1 MVKAILMTNIRSIRG
16 RDYIT
21 LMDYTTDEI
30 KYLLSLSRDL
40 KSRYYQGER
49 HRNILTGKTLLMI
62 FEKPSTR
69 TRVSL
74 DVAAT
79 QLGMH
84 VIYSNPQELQLGRG
98 ESIADTARVIDRFVD
113 AIAARV
119 YKHESLVEMAR
130 HAVAPVINALSD
142 KEHPLQALADALT
155 LWEIKGRLEGLRV
168 TFIGDGDNNIAHSLM
183 IIGAKLGWE
192 VRIISP
198 KTHWPTKFNELL
210 AEDVRRTGANIVIS
224 DNTEDVRG
232 TDAIYTDVW
241 VSMGMESEA
250 EERRK
255 IFRPYQVNTELMRKA
270 GPQAVFMH
278 CLPAH
283 RGEEVTD
290 DVIDGPQ
297 SVVWDQAENRL
308 HTAKAVLLSLLA

>member
-1 MVKAILMTNIRSIRG
+1 MTNIRAIRG
-16 RDYIT
+16 RDFIT
-21 LMDYTTDEI
+21 LMDYTTEEI
-30 KYLLSLSRDL
+30 KYLLNLARDL

-49 HRNILTGKTLLMI
+49 HSNVLMGRTLLMI

-98 ESIADTARVIDRFVD
+98 ETIADTARVVDRFVD

-130 HAVAPVINALSD
+130 YAVAPVINALSD

-168 TFIGDGDNNIAHSLM
+168 AFVGDGDNNIAHSLM

-198 KTHWPTKFNELL
+198 KIYWPTKFNELL
-210 AEDVRRTGANIVIS
+210 TEDVKRTGANIMIS

-232 TDAIYTDVW
+232 TDAVYTDVW
-241 VSMGMESEA
+241 VSMGMETEA

-255 IFRPYQVNTELMRKA
+255 IFRPYQVNAELMRKA

-283 RGEEVTD
+283 RGEEVMD

>member
-1 MVKAILMTNIRSIRG
+1 MTNVKALRG
-16 RDYIT
+16 RDFIT

-30 KYLLSLSRDL
+30 KYLLELSRDL

-49 HRNILTGKTLLMI
+49 YSDALRGRTLLMI

-69 TRVSL
+69 TRISL

-84 VIYSNPQELQLGRG
+84 VIYANPQELQLGRG
-98 ESIADTARVIDRFVD
+98 ETIADTARVVDRFVD

-119 YKHESLVEMAR
+119 YRHESLIEMAR
-130 HAVAPVINALSD
+130 YAVAPVINALSD

-155 LWEIKGRLEGLRV
+155 LWEVKGRLNGLKV
-168 TFIGDGDNNIAHSLM
+168 AFVGDGDNNVAHSLM

-192 VRIISP
+192 VRIIAP
-198 KTHWPTKFNELL
+198 RKYWPTKFAESLT
-210 AEDVRRTGANIVIS
+210 EDVRRTGANIIIS
-224 DNTEDVRG
+224 ENLEDVRG
-232 TDAIYTDVW
+232 VDAVYTDVW
-241 VSMGMESEA
+241 VSMGMEAEA

-255 IFRPYQVNTELMRKA
+255 IFRPYQVNEEVMRMA

-290 DVIDGPQ
+290 GVIDGPQ

-308 HTAKAVLLSLLA
+308 HTSKAVLLALLA

>member
-1 MVKAILMTNIRSIRG
+1 
-16 RDYIT
+16 
-21 LMDYTTDEI
+21 MDYTTDEI
-30 KYLLSLSRDL
+30 KYLLGLSRDL

-49 HRNILTGKTLLMI
+49 HSDVLRGRTLLMI

-98 ESIADTARVIDRFVD
+98 ETIADTARVVDRFVD

-119 YKHESLVEMAR
+119 YKHESLIEMAKY
-130 HAVAPVINALSD
+130 AVVPVINALSD
-142 KEHPLQALADALT
+142 QEHPLQVLADALT
-155 LWEIKGRLEGLRV
+155 LWEVKGRLEGLKLA
-168 TFIGDGDNNIAHSLM
+168 FIGDGDNNMAHSLM

-192 VRIISP
+192 VRIIAP
-198 KTHWPTKFNELL
+198 KKYWPTKFAEQLT
-210 AEDVRRTGANIVIS
+210 EDVRRTGANIVIS
-224 DNTEDVRG
+224 DNIEDVRG
-232 TDAIYTDVW
+232 VDAVYTDVW
-241 VSMGMESEA
+241 VSMGMEAEA

-255 IFRPYQVNTELMRKA
+255 VFRPYQVNAEVMRRA
-270 GPQAVFMH
+270 SPQAVFMH

-308 HTAKAVLLSLLA
+308 HTAKAVLMSLLA

>member
-1 MVKAILMTNIRSIRG
+1 MTNIKSLRGG
-16 RDYIT
+16 RDFIT

-30 KYLLSLSRDL
+30 KYLLGLSRDL

-49 HRNILTGKTLLMI
+49 YSDVLRGKTLLMI

-98 ESIADTARVIDRFVD
+98 ETIADTARVVDRFVD

-119 YKHESLVEMAR
+119 YKHESLIEMAKY
-130 HAVAPVINALSD
+130 AVVPVINALSD
-142 KEHPLQALADALT
+142 REHPLQVLADALT
-155 LWEIKGRLEGLRV
+155 LWEVKGGRLDGIKLAFV
-168 TFIGDGDNNIAHSLM
+168 GDGDNNVAHSLM

-198 KTHWPTKFNELL
+198 PKKYWSSKFAELL
-210 AEDVRRTGANIVIS
+210 TEDSRRTGANIVIS
-224 DNTEDVRG
+224 DNIEDVRG
-232 TDAIYTDVW
+232 RGCGVH
-241 VSMGMESEA
+241 G
-250 EERRK
+250 
-255 IFRPYQVNTELMRKA
+255 
-270 GPQAVFMH
+270 
-278 CLPAH
+278 CL
-283 RGEEVTD
+283 G
-290 DVIDGPQ
+290 
-297 SVVWDQAENRL
+297 
-308 HTAKAVLLSLLA
+308 

>member
-1 MVKAILMTNIRSIRG
+1 MTNVKALRG
-16 RDYIT
+16 RDFIT

-30 KYLLSLSRDL
+30 KYLLELSRDL

-49 HRNILTGKTLLMI
+49 YSDALRGRTLLMI

-69 TRVSL
+69 TRISL

-84 VIYSNPQELQLGRG
+84 VIYANPQELQLGRG
-98 ESIADTARVIDRFVD
+98 ETIADTARVVDRFVD

-119 YKHESLVEMAR
+119 YRHESLIEMAR
-130 HAVAPVINALSD
+130 YAVAPVINALSD

-155 LWEIKGRLEGLRV
+155 LWEVKGRLSGLKV
-168 TFIGDGDNNIAHSLM
+168 AFVGDGDNNVAHSLM

-192 VRIISP
+192 VRIIAP
-198 KTHWPTKFNELL
+198 RKYWPTKFAESLT
-210 AEDVRRTGANIVIS
+210 EDVRRTGANIIIS
-224 DNTEDVRG
+224 ENLEDVRG
-232 TDAIYTDVW
+232 VDAVYTDVW
-241 VSMGMESEA
+241 VSMGMEAEA

-255 IFRPYQVNTELMRKA
+255 IFRPYQVNEEVMRMA

-290 DVIDGPQ
+290 GVIDGPQ

-308 HTAKAVLLSLLA
+308 HTSKAVLLALLA

>member
-1 MVKAILMTNIRSIRG
+1 MCMTNVKALRG
-16 RDYIT
+16 RDFIT
-21 LMDYTTDEI
+21 LMDYTTEEV
-30 KYLLSLSRDL
+30 KYLLGLSRDL
-40 KSRYYQGER
+40 KSRYYQGDR
-49 HRNILTGKTLLMI
+49 YSDALRGRTLLMI

-98 ESIADTARVIDRFVD
+98 ETIADTARVVDRFVD

-130 HAVAPVINALSD
+130 YAVAPVINALSD
-142 KEHPLQALADALT
+142 QEHPLQALADALT
-155 LWEIKGRLEGLRV
+155 LWEVKGRLDGLRV
-168 TFIGDGDNNIAHSLM
+168 AFVGDGDNNIAHSLM

-198 KTHWPTKFNELL
+198 RKYWPTKFMESLT
-210 AEDVRRTGANIVIS
+210 EDLRRTGANIIIS
-224 DNTEDVRG
+224 DNTEDARG
-232 TDAIYTDVW
+232 VDAVYTDVW
-241 VSMGMESEA
+241 VSMGMEAEA

-255 IFRPYQVNTELMRKA
+255 IFRPYQVNLGLMRVA

-308 HTAKAVLLSLLA
+308 HTSKAVLISLLT

>member
-1 MVKAILMTNIRSIRG
+1 MVNYVTNVKALRG
-16 RDYIT
+16 RDFIT

-49 HRNILTGKTLLMI
+49 YSDILRGKTLLMI

-98 ESIADTARVIDRFVD
+98 ETIADTARVVDRFVD

-119 YKHESLVEMAR
+119 YRHESLIEMAKY
-130 HAVAPVINALSD
+130 AVVPVINALSD
-142 KEHPLQALADALT
+142 KEHPLQVLADALT
-155 LWEIKGRLEGLRV
+155 LWEVRGRLDGIKLAFV
-168 TFIGDGDNNIAHSLM
+168 GDGDNNMAHSLM

-198 KTHWPTKFNELL
+198 KKYWPSKF
-210 AEDVRRTGANIVIS
+210 AESLTEDARRTGANIVIS
-224 DNTEDVRG
+224 DNIEDVRG
-232 TDAIYTDVW
+232 VDAVYTDVW
-241 VSMGMESEA
+241 VSMGMEAEA
-250 EERRK
+250 EERKK
-255 IFRPYQVNTELMRKA
+255 IFRPYQVNAEVMRRA

-297 SVVWDQAENRL
+297 SIVWDQAENRL
-308 HTAKAVLLSLLA
+308 HTAKAVLISLLA

>member
-1 MVKAILMTNIRSIRG
+1 VTNVRALKG

-30 KYLLSLSRDL
+30 KYLLNLSRDL

-49 HRNILTGKTLLMI
+49 YSDILRGRTLLMI

-74 DVAAT
+74 DAAAT

-98 ESIADTARVIDRFVD
+98 ETIADTARVVDRFVD

-119 YKHESLVEMAR
+119 YKHESLIEMAKY
-130 HAVAPVINALSD
+130 AVVPIINALSD

-155 LWEIKGRLEGLRV
+155 LWEVRSRLEGLRIAFV
-168 TFIGDGDNNIAHSLM
+168 GDGDNNIAHSLM

-198 KTHWPTKFNELL
+198 RKYWPTKFAELL
-210 AEDVRRTGANIVIS
+210 TEDTRRTGANIMIS

-232 TDAIYTDVW
+232 VDAVYTDVW
-241 VSMGMESEA
+241 VSMGMETEA
-250 EERRK
+250 EERK
-255 IFRPYQVNTELMRKA
+255 KVFRSYQVNAELMRKA

-308 HTAKAVLLSLLA
+308 HTAKAVLISLLA

>member
-1 MVKAILMTNIRSIRG
+1 MTNIRALRGG
-16 RDYIT
+16 RDFIT

-40 KSRYYQGER
+40 KSRYHQGGER
-49 HRNILTGKTLLMI
+49 YSDVLRGRTLLMI

-98 ESIADTARVIDRFVD
+98 ETIADTARVVDRFVD

-119 YKHESLVEMAR
+119 YKHESLIEMAR
-130 HAVAPVINALSD
+130 YAVAPVINALSD

-155 LWEIKGRLEGLRV
+155 LWEVKGKLEGGLRV
-168 TFIGDGDNNIAHSLM
+168 AFVGDGDNNIAHSLM

-198 KTHWPTKFNELL
+198 RRYWPTKFAESLN
-210 AEDVRRTGANIVIS
+210 EDVRKTGANIVIS

-232 TDAIYTDVW
+232 GVDAVYTDVW
-241 VSMGMESEA
+241 VSMGMEPRP
-250 EERRK
+250 RRGGRYLGRTK
-255 IFRPYQVNTELMRKA
+255 LM
-270 GPQAVFMH
+270 P
-278 CLPAH
+278 
-283 RGEEVTD
+283 
-290 DVIDGPQ
+290 
-297 SVVWDQAENRL
+297 S
-308 HTAKAVLLSLLA
+308 

>member
-1 MVKAILMTNIRSIRG
+1 MTNIRALRG
-16 RDYIT
+16 RDFIT
-21 LMDYTTDEI
+21 LMDYTTDEV
-30 KYLLSLSRDL
+30 KYLLNLSRDL

-49 HRNILTGKTLLMI
+49 YSDILRGKTLLMI

-98 ESIADTARVIDRFVD
+98 ETIADTARVVDRFVD

-119 YKHESLVEMAR
+119 YKHSSLIEMAKY
-130 HAVAPVINALSD
+130 AVAPVINALSD
-142 KEHPLQALADALT
+142 EEHPLQALADALT
-155 LWEIKGRLEGLRV
+155 LWEVKGRLEGLRIAFV
-168 TFIGDGDNNIAHSLM
+168 GDGDNNIAHSLM

-198 KTHWPTKFNELL
+198 RNYWPTKFAESLT
-210 AEDVRRTGANIVIS
+210 EDVRRTGANIVIS
-224 DNTEDVRG
+224 DNLDDVRG
-232 TDAIYTDVW
+232 VDAVYTDVW
-241 VSMGMESEA
+241 VSMGMEAEA
-250 EERRK
+250 EERRR
-255 IFRPYQVNTELMRKA
+255 IFRPYQVNADLMKKA

-308 HTAKAVLLSLLA
+308 HTAKAVLISLLS

>member
-1 MVKAILMTNIRSIRG
+1 MTNVRALKG

-30 KYLLSLSRDL
+30 KYLLNLSRDL

-49 HRNILTGKTLLMI
+49 YSDILRGRTLLMI

-74 DVAAT
+74 DAAAT

-98 ESIADTARVIDRFVD
+98 ETIADTARVVDRFVD

-119 YKHESLVEMAR
+119 YKHESLIEMAKY
-130 HAVAPVINALSD
+130 AVVPIINALSD

-155 LWEIKGRLEGLRV
+155 LWEVRSRLEGLRIAFV
-168 TFIGDGDNNIAHSLM
+168 GDGDNNIAHSLM

-198 KTHWPTKFNELL
+198 RKYWPTKFAELL
-210 AEDVRRTGANIVIS
+210 TEDTRRTGANIMIS

-232 TDAIYTDVW
+232 VDAVYTDVW
-241 VSMGMESEA
+241 VSMGMETEA
-250 EERRK
+250 EERK
-255 IFRPYQVNTELMRKA
+255 KVFRSYQVNAELMRKA

-308 HTAKAVLLSLLA
+308 HTAKAVLISLLA

>member
-1 MVKAILMTNIRSIRG
+1 MTNVKALRG
-16 RDYIT
+16 RDFIT

-30 KYLLSLSRDL
+30 KYLLELSRDL

-49 HRNILTGKTLLMI
+49 YSDALRGRTLLMI

-69 TRVSL
+69 TRISL

-84 VIYSNPQELQLGRG
+84 VIYANPQELQLGRG
-98 ESIADTARVIDRFVD
+98 ETIADTARVVDRFVD

-119 YKHESLVEMAR
+119 YRHESLIEMAR
-130 HAVAPVINALSD
+130 YAVAPVINALSD

-155 LWEIKGRLEGLRV
+155 LWEVKGRLSGLKV
-168 TFIGDGDNNIAHSLM
+168 AFVGDGDNNVAHSLM

-192 VRIISP
+192 VRIIAP
-198 KTHWPTKFNELL
+198 RKYWPTKFTESLT
-210 AEDVRRTGANIVIS
+210 EDVRRTGANIIIS
-224 DNTEDVRG
+224 ENLEDVRG
-232 TDAIYTDVW
+232 VDAVYTDVW
-241 VSMGMESEA
+241 VSMGMEAEA

-255 IFRPYQVNTELMRKA
+255 IFRPYQVNEEVMRMA

-290 DVIDGPQ
+290 GVIDGPQ

-308 HTAKAVLLSLLA
+308 HTSKAVLLALLA

>member
-1 MVKAILMTNIRSIRG
+1 VTNVRALKG

-30 KYLLSLSRDL
+30 KYLLNLSRDL

-49 HRNILTGKTLLMI
+49 YNDILRGRTLLMI

-74 DVAAT
+74 DAAAT

-98 ESIADTARVIDRFVD
+98 ETIADTARVVDRFVD

-119 YKHESLVEMAR
+119 YKHESLIEMAKY
-130 HAVAPVINALSD
+130 AVVPVINALSD

-155 LWEIKGRLEGLRV
+155 LWEVRSRLEGLRIAFV
-168 TFIGDGDNNIAHSLM
+168 GDGDNNIAHSLM

-198 KTHWPTKFNELL
+198 RKYWPTKFAELL
-210 AEDVRRTGANIVIS
+210 TEDTRRTGANIMIS

-232 TDAIYTDVW
+232 VDAVYTDVW
-241 VSMGMESEA
+241 VSMGMETEA
-250 EERRK
+250 EERK
-255 IFRPYQVNTELMRKA
+255 KVFRSYQVNAELMRKA

-308 HTAKAVLLSLLA
+308 HTAKAVLISLLA

>member
-1 MVKAILMTNIRSIRG
+1 MTVTNIRALRG
-16 RDYIT
+16 RDFIT
-21 LMDYTTDEI
+21 LMDYTTDEV
-30 KYLLSLSRDL
+30 KYLLNLSRDL

-49 HRNILTGKTLLMI
+49 YSDILRGKTLLMI

-98 ESIADTARVIDRFVD
+98 ETIADTARVVDRFVD

-119 YKHESLVEMAR
+119 YKHSSLIEMAKY
-130 HAVAPVINALSD
+130 AVAPVINALSD
-142 KEHPLQALADALT
+142 EEHPLQALADALT
-155 LWEIKGRLEGLRV
+155 LWEVKGKLEGIRIAFV
-168 TFIGDGDNNIAHSLM
+168 GDGDNNIAHSLM

-198 KTHWPTKFNELL
+198 RNYWPTKFAESLT
-210 AEDVRRTGANIVIS
+210 EDVRRTGANIVIS
-224 DNTEDVRG
+224 DNLDDVRG
-232 TDAIYTDVW
+232 VDAVYTDVW
-241 VSMGMESEA
+241 VSMGMEAEA
-250 EERRK
+250 EERRR
-255 IFRPYQVNTELMRKA
+255 IFRPYQVNADLMKKA

-297 SVVWDQAENRL
+297 RVVWDQAENRL
-308 HTAKAVLLSLLA
+308 HTAKAVLISLLS

>member
-1 MVKAILMTNIRSIRG
+1 MTNVKALRG
-16 RDYIT
+16 RDFIT

-30 KYLLSLSRDL
+30 KYLLELSRDL

-49 HRNILTGKTLLMI
+49 YSDALRGRTLLMI

-69 TRVSL
+69 TRISL

-84 VIYSNPQELQLGRG
+84 VIYANPQELQLGRG
-98 ESIADTARVIDRFVD
+98 ETIADTARVVDRFVD

-119 YKHESLVEMAR
+119 YRHESLIEIAR
-130 HAVAPVINALSD
+130 YAVAPVINALSD

-155 LWEIKGRLEGLRV
+155 LWEVKGRLSGLKV
-168 TFIGDGDNNIAHSLM
+168 AFVGDGDNNVAHSLM

-192 VRIISP
+192 VRIIAP
-198 KTHWPTKFNELL
+198 RKYWPTKFAESLT
-210 AEDVRRTGANIVIS
+210 EDVRRTGANIIIS
-224 DNTEDVRG
+224 ENLEDVRG
-232 TDAIYTDVW
+232 VDAVYTDVW
-241 VSMGMESEA
+241 VSMGMEAEA

-255 IFRPYQVNTELMRKA
+255 IFRPYQVNEEVMRMA

-290 DVIDGPQ
+290 GVIDGPQ

-308 HTAKAVLLSLLA
+308 HTSKAVLLALLA

>member
-1 MVKAILMTNIRSIRG
+1 MTNVKALRG
-16 RDYIT
+16 RDFIT

-30 KYLLSLSRDL
+30 KYLLELSRDL

-49 HRNILTGKTLLMI
+49 YSDALRGRTLLMI

-69 TRVSL
+69 TRISL

-84 VIYSNPQELQLGRG
+84 VIYANPQELQLGRG
-98 ESIADTARVIDRFVD
+98 ETIADTARVVDRFVD

-119 YKHESLVEMAR
+119 YRHESLIEMAR
-130 HAVAPVINALSD
+130 YAVAPVINALSD

-155 LWEIKGRLEGLRV
+155 LWEVKGRLSGLKV
-168 TFIGDGDNNIAHSLM
+168 AFVGDGDNNIAHSLM

-192 VRIISP
+192 VRIIAP
-198 KTHWPTKFNELL
+198 RKYWPTKFAESLT
-210 AEDVRRTGANIVIS
+210 EDVRRTGANIIIS
-224 DNTEDVRG
+224 ENLEDVRG
-232 TDAIYTDVW
+232 VDAVYTDVW
-241 VSMGMESEA
+241 VSMGMEAEA

-255 IFRPYQVNTELMRKA
+255 IFRPYQVNEEVMRMA

-290 DVIDGPQ
+290 GVIDGPQ

-308 HTAKAVLLSLLA
+308 HTSKAVLLALLA

>member
-1 MVKAILMTNIRSIRG
+1 
-16 RDYIT
+16 
-21 LMDYTTDEI
+21 MDYTTDEI

-49 HRNILTGKTLLMI
+49 YSDILRGKTLLMI

-98 ESIADTARVIDRFVD
+98 ETIADTARVVDRFVD

-119 YKHESLVEMAR
+119 YRHESLIEMAKY
-130 HAVAPVINALSD
+130 AVVPVINALSD
-142 KEHPLQALADALT
+142 KEHPLQVLADALT
-155 LWEIKGRLEGLRV
+155 LWEVRGRLDGIKLAFV
-168 TFIGDGDNNIAHSLM
+168 GDGDNNMAHSLM

-198 KTHWPTKFNELL
+198 KKYWPSKF
-210 AEDVRRTGANIVIS
+210 AESLTEDARRTGANIVIS
-224 DNTEDVRG
+224 DNIEDVRG
-232 TDAIYTDVW
+232 VDAVYTDVW
-241 VSMGMESEA
+241 VSMGMEAEA
-250 EERRK
+250 EERKK
-255 IFRPYQVNTELMRKA
+255 IFRPYQVNAEVMRRA

-297 SVVWDQAENRL
+297 SIVWDQAENRL
-308 HTAKAVLLSLLA
+308 HTAKAVLISLLA

>member
-1 MVKAILMTNIRSIRG
+1 MVNPKSLRG
-16 RDYIT
+16 RDFIT
-21 LMDYTTDEI
+21 LMDYTTEEI
-30 KYLLSLSRDL
+30 KYLLALSRDL
-40 KSRYYQGER
+40 KSRYYQGDR
-49 HRNILTGKTLLMI
+49 YTPILTGRTLLMI

-98 ESIADTARVIDRFVD
+98 ETIADTARVVDRFVD

-119 YKHESLVEMAR
+119 YRHETLLELAR
-130 HAVAPVINALSD
+130 YAVAPVINALSD
-142 KEHPLQALADALT
+142 QEHPLQALADALT
-155 LWEIKGRLEGLRV
+155 LWEVKGRLEGLKV
-168 TFIGDGDNNIAHSLM
+168 AFVGDGDNNVAHSLM

-192 VRIISP
+192 VRIIAP
-198 KTHWPTKFNELL
+198 RKYWPTKL
-210 AEDVRRTGANIVIS
+210 AEELTEETRRTGAQLVIS
-224 DNTEDVRG
+224 DNTDDVRG
-232 TDAIYTDVW
+232 VDAVYTDVW
-241 VSMGMESEA
+241 VSMGMEAEA
-250 EERRK
+250 QERRQLL
-255 IFRPYQVNTELMRKA
+255 RPYQVNAELMARA
-270 GPQAVFMH
+270 GKQAVFMH

-297 SVVWDQAENRL
+297 SIVWDQAENRL
-308 HTAKAVLLSLLA
+308 HTAKAVLLALLA

>member
-1 MVKAILMTNIRSIRG
+1 MTNVKSLRG
-16 RDYIT
+16 RDFIT

-49 HRNILTGKTLLMI
+49 YNDILRGKTLLMI

-98 ESIADTARVIDRFVD
+98 ETIADTARVVDRFVD

-119 YKHESLVEMAR
+119 YKHESLIEMAKY
-130 HAVAPVINALSD
+130 AVVPVINALSD
-142 KEHPLQALADALT
+142 KEHPLQVLADALT
-155 LWEIKGRLEGLRV
+155 LWEVKGRLDGIKLAFV
-168 TFIGDGDNNIAHSLM
+168 GDGDNNMAHSLM
-183 IIGAKLGWE
+183 IIGGAKLGWE

-198 KTHWPTKFNELL
+198 RKYWPSKF
-210 AEDVRRTGANIVIS
+210 AESLTEDARRTGANIIIS
-224 DNTEDVRG
+224 DNIEDVRG
-232 TDAIYTDVW
+232 GVDAVYTDVW
-241 VSMGMESEA
+241 VSMGMEA
-250 EERRK
+250 
-255 IFRPYQVNTELMRKA
+255 
-270 GPQAVFMH
+270 
-278 CLPAH
+278 
-283 RGEEVTD
+283 
-290 DVIDGPQ
+290 
-297 SVVWDQAENRL
+297 
-308 HTAKAVLLSLLA
+308 

>member
-1 MVKAILMTNIRSIRG
+1 MTNIKSLRG
-16 RDYIT
+16 RDFIT

-30 KYLLSLSRDL
+30 KYLLGLSRDL

-49 HRNILTGKTLLMI
+49 YSDVLRGKTLLMI

-98 ESIADTARVIDRFVD
+98 ETIADTARVVDRFVD

-119 YKHESLVEMAR
+119 YKHESLIEMAKY
-130 HAVAPVINALSD
+130 AVVPVINALSD
-142 KEHPLQALADALT
+142 REHPLQVLADALT
-155 LWEIKGRLEGLRV
+155 LWEVKGRLDGIKLAFV
-168 TFIGDGDNNIAHSLM
+168 GDGDNNVAHSLM

-198 KTHWPTKFNELL
+198 KKYWPSKFAELL
-210 AEDVRRTGANIVIS
+210 TEDSRRTGANIVIS
-224 DNTEDVRG
+224 DNIEDVRG
-232 TDAIYTDVW
+232 VDAVYTDVW
-241 VSMGMESEA
+241 VSMGMEAEA
-250 EERRK
+250 EERK
-255 IFRPYQVNTELMRKA
+255 KVFRPYQVNAEVMKKA

-308 HTAKAVLLSLLA
+308 HTAKAVLISLLA

>member
-1 MVKAILMTNIRSIRG
+1 MTNVKALRG
-16 RDYIT
+16 RDFIT

-49 HRNILTGKTLLMI
+49 YSDILRGKTLLMI

-98 ESIADTARVIDRFVD
+98 ETIADTARVVDRFVD

-119 YKHESLVEMAR
+119 YRHESLIEMAKY
-130 HAVAPVINALSD
+130 AVVPVINALSD
-142 KEHPLQALADALT
+142 KEHPLQVLADALT
-155 LWEIKGRLEGLRV
+155 LWEVRGRLDGIKLAFV
-168 TFIGDGDNNIAHSLM
+168 GDGDNNMAHSLM

-198 KTHWPTKFNELL
+198 KKYWPSKF
-210 AEDVRRTGANIVIS
+210 AESLTEDARRTGANIVIS
-224 DNTEDVRG
+224 DNIEDVRG
-232 TDAIYTDVW
+232 VDAVYTDVW
-241 VSMGMESEA
+241 VSMGMEAEA
-250 EERRK
+250 EERKK
-255 IFRPYQVNTELMRKA
+255 IFRPYQVNAEVMRRA

-297 SVVWDQAENRL
+297 SIVWDQAENRL
-308 HTAKAVLLSLLA
+308 HTAKAVLISLLA

>member
-1 MVKAILMTNIRSIRG
+1 MTNVRALKG

-30 KYLLSLSRDL
+30 KYLLNLSRDL

-49 HRNILTGKTLLMI
+49 YNDILRGRTLLMI

-74 DVAAT
+74 DAAAT

-98 ESIADTARVIDRFVD
+98 ETIADTARVVDRFVD

-119 YKHESLVEMAR
+119 YKHESLIEMAKY
-130 HAVAPVINALSD
+130 AVVPVINALSD

-155 LWEIKGRLEGLRV
+155 LWEVRSRLEGLRIAFV
-168 TFIGDGDNNIAHSLM
+168 GDGDNNIAHSLM

-198 KTHWPTKFNELL
+198 RKYWPTKFAELL
-210 AEDVRRTGANIVIS
+210 TEDTRRTGANIMIS

-232 TDAIYTDVW
+232 VDAVYTDVW
-241 VSMGMESEA
+241 VSMGMETEA
-250 EERRK
+250 EERK
-255 IFRPYQVNTELMRKA
+255 KVFRSYQVNAELMRKA

-308 HTAKAVLLSLLA
+308 HTAKAVLISLLA

>member
-1 MVKAILMTNIRSIRG
+1 MTVTNIRALRG
-16 RDYIT
+16 RDFIT
-21 LMDYTTDEI
+21 LMDYTTDEV
-30 KYLLSLSRDL
+30 KYLLNLSRDL

-49 HRNILTGKTLLMI
+49 YSDILRGKTLLMI

-98 ESIADTARVIDRFVD
+98 ETIADTARVVDRFVD

-119 YKHESLVEMAR
+119 YKHSSLIEMAKY
-130 HAVAPVINALSD
+130 AVAPVINALSD
-142 KEHPLQALADALT
+142 EEHPLQALADALT
-155 LWEIKGRLEGLRV
+155 LWEVKGKLEGLRIAFV
-168 TFIGDGDNNIAHSLM
+168 GDGDNNIAHSLM

-198 KTHWPTKFNELL
+198 RNYWPTKFAESLT
-210 AEDVRRTGANIVIS
+210 EDVRRTGANIVIS
-224 DNTEDVRG
+224 DNLDDVRG
-232 TDAIYTDVW
+232 VDAVYTDVW
-241 VSMGMESEA
+241 VSMGMEAEA
-250 EERRK
+250 EERRR
-255 IFRPYQVNTELMRKA
+255 IFRPYQVNADLMKKA

-308 HTAKAVLLSLLA
+308 HTAKAVLISLLS

>member
-1 MVKAILMTNIRSIRG
+1 MTNIRALRG
-16 RDYIT
+16 RDFIT
-21 LMDYTTDEI
+21 LMDYTTDEV
-30 KYLLSLSRDL
+30 KYLLNLSRDL

-49 HRNILTGKTLLMI
+49 YSDILRGKTLLMI

-98 ESIADTARVIDRFVD
+98 ETIADTARVVDRFVD

-119 YKHESLVEMAR
+119 YKHSSLIEMAKY
-130 HAVAPVINALSD
+130 AVAPVINALSD
-142 KEHPLQALADALT
+142 EEHPLQALADALT
-155 LWEIKGRLEGLRV
+155 LWEVKGKLEGLRIAFV
-168 TFIGDGDNNIAHSLM
+168 GDGDNNIAHSLM

-198 KTHWPTKFNELL
+198 RNYWPTKFAESLT
-210 AEDVRRTGANIVIS
+210 EDVRRTGANIVIS
-224 DNTEDVRG
+224 DNLDDVRG
-232 TDAIYTDVW
+232 VDAVYTDVW
-241 VSMGMESEA
+241 VSMGMEAEA
-250 EERRK
+250 EERRR
-255 IFRPYQVNTELMRKA
+255 IFRPYQVNADLMKKA

-308 HTAKAVLLSLLA
+308 HTAKAVLTSLLS

>member
-1 MVKAILMTNIRSIRG
+1 MTNVRALKG

-30 KYLLSLSRDL
+30 KYLLNLSRDL

-49 HRNILTGKTLLMI
+49 YSDILRGRTLLMI

-74 DVAAT
+74 DAAAT

-98 ESIADTARVIDRFVD
+98 ETIADTARVVDRFVD

-119 YKHESLVEMAR
+119 YKHESLIEMAKY
-130 HAVAPVINALSD
+130 AVVPVINALSD

-155 LWEIKGRLEGLRV
+155 LWEVRSRLEGLRIAFV
-168 TFIGDGDNNIAHSLM
+168 GDGDNNIAHSLM

-198 KTHWPTKFNELL
+198 RKYWPTKFAELL
-210 AEDVRRTGANIVIS
+210 TEDTRRTGANIMIS

-232 TDAIYTDVW
+232 VDAVYTDVW
-241 VSMGMESEA
+241 VSMGMETEA
-250 EERRK
+250 EERK
-255 IFRPYQVNTELMRKA
+255 KVFRSYQVNAELMRKA

-308 HTAKAVLLSLLA
+308 HTAKAVLISLLA